1 MFRFVRELLMILIL
15 PAGIVLGIV
24 WIIDNVSSSTEED
37 IVINIVMKCEVQYGS
52 RAKVSYEGD
61 DCARYKTYV
70 DVGIE
75 NWTGKFW
82 QEIKVRTPE
91 GEKYTVDI
99 PCPLSSD
106 GTSSL
111 CTFEDE
117 LPKFGDK
124 WPRDSRP

>member
-24 WIIDNVSSSTEED
+24 WAIDNVSSSTEED

-82 QEIKVRTPE
+82 Q
-91 GEKYTVDI
+91 
-99 PCPLSSD
+99 
-106 GTSSL
+106 
-111 CTFEDE
+111 
-117 LPKFGDK
+117 
-124 WPRDSRP
+124 

>member
-1 MFRFVRELLMILIL
+1 MFKFVRELLMILVL

-24 WIIDNVSSSTEED
+24 WAIDNVSSSTDDD
-37 IVINIVMKCEVQYGS
+37 IVINIVMKCEVQYDG
-52 RAKVSYEGD
+52 RAEVNYEGD

-82 QEIKVRTPE
+82 QEVKIRTPE

-99 PCPLSSD
+99 PCPISGDD
-106 GTSSL
+106 GSQL
-111 CTFEDE
+111 GPFEDE
-117 LPKFGDK
+117 LQKFGDK
-124 WPRDSRP
+124 WPPERRP